1 MTDSQPNEA
10 RGPGFWIVQAILIVV
25 LVVLAYYAGR
35 FARDSIAHGGGTD
48 DATAVA
54 GAKKLLSDAAGLR
67 KGEWTP
73 ADELAFRSQLA
84 NVSYATRRAL
94 RRQWVGDVN
103 AGKLKRVYPE
113 VQLRACTADEKEKLE
128 QEKAKEKL
136 CMVVAGEK
144 PEPGKPEQAPP
155 ETGKQPGATRPGTEG
170 KPVQA
175 K

>member
-1 MTDSQPNEA
+1 MSDSQTSEA

-35 FARDSIAHGGGTD
+35 FAKDRMAHGGGTD
-48 DATAVA
+48 DVTAVA
-54 GAKKLLSDAAGLR
+54 EARKLLTDAAGLR

-73 ADELAFRSQLA
+73 ADELVFRTKLA

-94 RRQWVGDVN
+94 RRQWVSDVN
-103 AGKLKRVYPE
+103 AGKLKRTYPE
-113 VQLRACTADEKEKLE
+113 VKLRACTPDEKEKLE

-136 CMVVAGEK
+136 CMVVAGDQTGT
-144 PEPGKPEQAPP
+144 GKPEQAPP
-155 ETGKQPGATRPGTEG
+155 ETGKPGANRPGTEG